1 MRFLG
6 RLLIT
11 MVGIWL
17 AATLVVGIGISG
29 FGTVLLAALILG
41 IINALVRPVFVFM
54 TLPLTVLTLGL
65 FLLVINAVLLALVAV
80 ILPGMAIAGF
90 GAAFLGALIITI
102 FSWVANW
109 FLGKQE

>member
-17 AATLVVGIGISG
+17 AATLVSGIGVSG

-41 IINALVRPVFVFM
+41 VINAIVRPVFVFM

-65 FLLVINAVLLALVAV
+65 FLLVINAILLALVAA
-80 ILPGMAIAGF
+80 ILPGMTIFGF
-90 GAAFLGALIITI
+90 ASAFLGALIITV
-102 FSWVANW
+102 FSWIANW
-109 FLGKQE
+109 FLGNRE

>member
-17 AATLVVGIGISG
+17 ASALVAGIGVSG

-65 FLLVINAVLLALVAV
+65 FLLVINAILLALVAV
-80 ILPGMAIAGF
+80 ILPGMTILGF

-102 FSWVANW
+102 FSWIANW

>member
-17 AATLVVGIGISG
+17 AATLVDGIAVSG

-41 IINALVRPVFVFM
+41 LVNALVRPVFVLM

-65 FLLVINAVLLALVAV
+65 FLLVINAILLALVALM
-80 ILPGMAIAGF
+80 LPGMAIGGF
-90 GAAFLGALIITI
+90 GAAFLGALIISL
-102 FSWVANW
+102 FSWIANW
-109 FLGKQE
+109 FLGNRE